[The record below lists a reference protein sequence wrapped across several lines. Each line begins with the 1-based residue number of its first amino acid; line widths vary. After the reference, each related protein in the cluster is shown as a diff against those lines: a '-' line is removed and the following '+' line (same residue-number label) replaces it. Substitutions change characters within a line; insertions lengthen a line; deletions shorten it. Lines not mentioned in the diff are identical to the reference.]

1 MRRMMM
7 RLAKNRNI
15 MLFSII
21 KGVFPRHPR
30 TSSPN
35 QVWELNATDLK

>member
-15 MLFSII
+15 MMFSII
-21 KGVFPRHPR
+21 KGVFPRHPL